1 MGESSYF
8 HEVWNIV
15 KTFGGKMWAVY
26 GEAVLY
32 IRDGKLWVNWLNTG
46 YSINVGEIWCERWLE
61 NKRKMNRRL
70 PV

>member
-1 MGESSYF
+1 
-8 HEVWNIV
+8 
-15 KTFGGKMWAVY
+15 MWAVY

-32 IRDGKLWVNWLNTG
+32 IRDGKLWVNWLNAG

-61 NKRKMNRRL
+61 NKRKMNQSL